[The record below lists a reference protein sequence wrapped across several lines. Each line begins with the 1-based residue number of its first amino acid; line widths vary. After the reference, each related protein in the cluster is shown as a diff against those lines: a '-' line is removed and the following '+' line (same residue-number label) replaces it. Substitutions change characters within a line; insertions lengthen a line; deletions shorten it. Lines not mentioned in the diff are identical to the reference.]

1 MDNIKD
7 LFAVFPRPGQVTWIG
22 IRPERRSLMTVVDS
36 VEVSPKK
43 GLVGDHY
50 SGQSGN
56 RHVTLIQAEHLP
68 VVAALTGRD
77 TLDPGVL
84 RRNIVVS
91 GLNLLALK
99 DQQIQIGD
107 VLLQITGQCHPC
119 SKMETALGPGG
130 YNAMRGHGGMTAK
143 VLVGG
148 TIRQGDAVTVV
159 APTDVAPTDVAPRAA
174 APTADEP
181 VADSTA
187 PGQPRS
193 RSTDAA

>member
-1 MDNIKD
+1 
-7 LFAVFPRPGQVTWIG
+7 
-22 IRPERRSLMTVVDS
+22 MTVVDA
-36 VEVSPKK
+36 VDVSPKK

-99 DQQIQIGD
+99 DQQLQIGD
-107 VLLQITGQCHPC
+107 VQLQITGQCHPC

-143 VLVGG
+143 VLAGG

-159 APTDVAPTDVAPRAA
+159 ALGDVAPTAG
-174 APTADEP
+174 EL

-187 PGQPRS
+187 PGRPRS

>member
-7 LFAVFPRPGQVTWIG
+7 LFNVFPRPGRVEWIG
-22 IRPERRSLMTVVDS
+22 IRPERRSPMTVVD
-36 VEVSPKK
+36 VVDVSTKK

-77 TLDPGVL
+77 SLDPGVL

-99 DQQIQIGD
+99 DQRIQIGD
-107 VLLQITGQCHPC
+107 VVLQITGQCHPC

-143 VLVGG
+143 VLTGG
-148 TIRQGDAVTVV
+148 LIRQGDAITVIAPEVV
-159 APTDVAPTDVAPRAA
+159 ARTV
-174 APTADEP
+174 DEP
-181 VADSTA
+181 GADATVPGQRLSRSVVAD
-187 PGQPRS
+187 
-193 RSTDAA
+193 

>member
-1 MDNIKD
+1 VQNIKD
-7 LFAVFPRPGQVTWIG
+7 LFDVFPRAGRVEWLG
-22 IRPERRSLMTVVDS
+22 IRPERRVPVEVVSS
-36 VEVSPKK
+36 VEVSEKK
-43 GLVGDHY
+43 GILGDHY

-77 TLDPGVL
+77 ALDPALL

-99 DQQIQIGD
+99 DHQIQIGD
-107 VLLQITGQCHPC
+107 AILHITGQCHPC

-143 VLVGG
+143 VIQGGAIRVG
-148 TIRQGDAVTVV
+148 
-159 APTDVAPTDVAPRAA
+159 
-174 APTADEP
+174 DE
-181 VADSTA
+181 VIVLN
-187 PGQPRS
+187 
-193 RSTDAA
+193 

>member
-1 MDNIKD
+1 MQNIKD
-7 LFAVFPRPGQVTWIG
+7 LFDVFPQSGKVEWMG
-22 IRPERRSLMTVVDS
+22 IRPIRREPVQVVETITIS
-36 VEVSPKK
+36 GKK
-43 GLVGDHY
+43 GIVGDHY

-77 TLDPGVL
+77 TLDPALV

-99 DQQIQIGD
+99 DKQIQLGD
-107 VLLQITGQCHPC
+107 VVLQITGQCHPC

-143 VLVGG
+143 VIKGG
-148 TIRQGDAVTVV
+148 VITNGDTVNV
-159 APTDVAPTDVAPRAA
+159 IF
-174 APTADEP
+174 
-181 VADSTA
+181 
-187 PGQPRS
+187 
-193 RSTDAA
+193 

>member
-7 LFAVFPRPGQVTWIG
+7 LFDVFPRSGRVEWIG
-22 IRPERRSLMTVVDS
+22 IRPERKTAVAVVDS
-36 VEVSPKK
+36 VTVSDKK

-68 VVAALTGRD
+68 VVAALLGRTD
-77 TLDPGVL
+77 LDPALV

-99 DQQIQIGD
+99 DKQIQLGD
-107 VLLQITGQCHPC
+107 VILKITGQCHPC
-119 SKMETALGPGG
+119 SKMETTLGPGG

-143 VLVGG
+143 VVQSGQ
-148 TIRQGDAVTVV
+148 IRVGDAVVIY
-159 APTDVAPTDVAPRAA
+159 P
-174 APTADEP
+174 
-181 VADSTA
+181 S
-187 PGQPRS
+187 
-193 RSTDAA
+193 